1 MSLINWSWLFL
12 VMYIGI
18 MCCIGVYA
26 QRKVKNAD
34 DFATARGS
42 YGPFFLALAYAA
54 TTASGATFLG
64 LPALA
69 YQWGTSSLWYIFLYP
84 VGVYIGVLISM
95 RLVSTVGERF
105 GNRSIPEY
113 LGERYQSDGIRILV
127 ALMSLILLFYLIG
140 QLVSG
145 LVMFQLMLGL
155 GKSSALIITTLV
167 LLFYVVMGGAHA
179 DILSDGIQGAMM
191 LILAI
196 IVVFITLNGVGLEGG
211 LSGLIKELKDQ
222 DLLLTGIFNS
232 ESSLFSSW
240 WSVIV
245 IVFAHI
251 PLGLLPHLGNKLWA
265 LKSPNDRTT
274 FIWMAAS
281 FGLTLSL
288 MGIGGFLARAHFG
301 EDLLTGSGNPNQA
314 LPLLFIEIFPSWLAA
329 LIGIGILSAV
339 MSTAD
344 GLVISSS
351 QIIAN
356 DLYRKTYIARNK
368 IKLSDAEIDNN
379 VLNISRVS
387 TIVILISCAFFA
399 QALINKN
406 VALIVWIGIGGMM
419 AAFSGPLIIGAL
431 WRGVTRS
438 GAYAG
443 LISGMGTF
451 VILHAQLLDPLWFE
465 NGSVTQNIT
474 GWLLKQG
481 PNPFAC
487 TFLGEIISVFITI
500 LVSKFSIKLP
510 KEHIDQLF

>member
-1 MSLINWSWLFL
+1 
-12 VMYIGI
+12 
-18 MCCIGVYA
+18 
-26 QRKVKNAD
+26 
-34 DFATARGS
+34 
-42 YGPFFLALAYAA
+42 
-54 TTASGATFLG
+54 
-64 LPALA
+64 
-69 YQWGTSSLWYIFLYP
+69 
-84 VGVYIGVLISM
+84 M
-95 RLVSTVGERF
+95 RLVSSVGERF

-155 GKSSALIITTLV
+155 GKSSALIITTLI

-179 DILSDGIQGAMM
+179 DILSDGIQGGMM

-196 IVVFITLNGVGLEGG
+196 VVVFITLHGVGLEGG

-222 DLLLTGIFNS
+222 DPLLTDIFNS

-251 PLGLLPHLGNKLWA
+251 PLGLLPHLGNKIWA

-344 GLVISSS
+344 GLS
-351 QIIAN
+351 
-356 DLYRKTYIARNK
+356 
-368 IKLSDAEIDNN
+368 
-379 VLNISRVS
+379 
-387 TIVILISCAFFA
+387 LI
-399 QALINKN
+399 
-406 VALIVWIGIGGMM
+406 
-419 AAFSGPLIIGAL
+419 
-431 WRGVTRS
+431 
-438 GAYAG
+438 
-443 LISGMGTF
+443 
-451 VILHAQLLDPLWFE
+451 
-465 NGSVTQNIT
+465 
-474 GWLLKQG
+474 
-481 PNPFAC
+481 
-487 TFLGEIISVFITI
+487 
-500 LVSKFSIKLP
+500 
-510 KEHIDQLF
+510 HI

>member
-95 RLVSTVGERF
+95 RLVSKVGERF

-155 GKSSALIITTLV
+155 EKSSALIITTLV

-179 DILSDGIQGAMM
+179 DILSDGIQGGMM

-211 LSGLIKELKDQ
+211 FSGLIKELNDQ
-222 DLLLTGIFNS
+222 DPLLTDIFNS

-251 PLGLLPHLGNKLWA
+251 PLGLLPHLGNKIWA

-356 DLYRKTYIARNK
+356 DLYRKTYIARSK

-419 AAFSGPLIIGAL
+419 AAFSGPLILGAL

-510 KEHIDQLF
+510 KEHLDQLF

>member
-1 MSLINWSWLFL
+1 
-12 VMYIGI
+12 

-95 RLVSTVGERF
+95 RLVSKVGERF

-155 GKSSALIITTLV
+155 EKSSALIITTLV

-179 DILSDGIQGAMM
+179 DILSDGIQGGMM

-211 LSGLIKELKDQ
+211 FSGLIKELNDQ
-222 DLLLTGIFNS
+222 DPLLTDIFNS

-251 PLGLLPHLGNKLWA
+251 PLGLLPHLGNKIWA

-356 DLYRKTYIARNK
+356 DLYRKTYIARSK

-419 AAFSGPLIIGAL
+419 AAFSGPLILGAL

-510 KEHIDQLF
+510 KEHLDQLF

>member
-18 MCCIGVYA
+18 MCCIGFYA
-26 QRKVKNAD
+26 QRKIKSAD

-155 GKSSALIITTLV
+155 EKSSALIITTLV

-179 DILSDGIQGAMM
+179 DILSDGIQGGMM

-211 LSGLIKELKDQ
+211 LSGLIKELRDQ
-222 DLLLTGIFNS
+222 DPLLTDIFNS

-251 PLGLLPHLGNKLWA
+251 PLGLLPHLGNKIWA

-356 DLYRKTYIARNK
+356 DLYRKTYIPKRGIN
-368 IKLSDAEIDNN
+368 LSESQIDRN
-379 VLNISRVS
+379 VLNISRLS
-387 TIVILISCAFFA
+387 TILILILCAFFA
-399 QALINKN
+399 QSLINKN

-419 AAFSGPLIIGAL
+419 AAFSGPLILGAL
-431 WRGVTRS
+431 WRGVTKI

-443 LISGMGTF
+443 LISGMATF
-451 VILHAQLLDPLWFE
+451 IVLHAQLINPIWFI
-465 NGSVTQNIT
+465 NFPYLHSAAN
-474 GWLLKQG
+474 WLVVQG

-487 TFLGEIISVFITI
+487 TFIGEIVSTFLTYI
-500 LVSKFSIKLP
+500 VSKATRKLP
-510 KEHIDQLF
+510 EEHLEKLF

>member
-18 MCCIGVYA
+18 MCCIAFYA
-26 QRKVKNAD
+26 QRKIKSAD

-155 GKSSALIITTLV
+155 GKSSALIITTLI

-196 IVVFITLNGVGLEGG
+196 IVVFITLNGVGLEGV

-222 DLLLTGIFNS
+222 DPLLTDIFNS

-274 FIWMAAS
+274 FIWIAAS

-487 TFLGEIISVFITI
+487 TFLGEIVSVFITI

-510 KEHIDQLF
+510 KEHLDPLF

>member
-1 MSLINWSWLFL
+1 
-12 VMYIGI
+12 

-179 DILSDGIQGAMM
+179 DILSDGIQGGMM

-211 LSGLIKELKDQ
+211 FSGLIKELKDQ
-222 DLLLTGIFNS
+222 DPLLTDIFNS

-281 FGLTLSL
+281 FGVTLSL

-368 IKLSDAEIDNN
+368 IKLSDAEIDKN

-510 KEHIDQLF
+510 KEHLDQLF